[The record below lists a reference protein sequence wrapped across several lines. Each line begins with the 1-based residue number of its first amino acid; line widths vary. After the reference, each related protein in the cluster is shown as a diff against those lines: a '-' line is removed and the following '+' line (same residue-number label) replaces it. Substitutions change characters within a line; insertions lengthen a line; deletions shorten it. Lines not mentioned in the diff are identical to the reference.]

1 MPQLGAGLKGGEGGV
16 AATTHVAKSIF
27 TFSLDQFLNGNE
39 KFCAPY
45 NEDGRGMS
53 SRAGRDRGR
62 GRGRDRG
69 SDRGKVERDKRQLG
83 AGTDSIICICTHA
96 RQGTGRNSMRKG
108 NRGAGGEEAR

>member
-1 MPQLGAGLKGGEGGV
+1 MPQVGAGLKRGEAGGV

-53 SRAGRDRGR
+53 SRAGRKKKRGR
-62 GRGRDRG
+62 GSGKGQAAVGGRHR
-69 SDRGKVERDKRQLG
+69 
-83 AGTDSIICICTHA
+83 
-96 RQGTGRNSMRKG
+96 
-108 NRGAGGEEAR
+108 